1 MFLYKKVII
10 NTWWRYYMFEKF
22 VPDIYQKNVY
32 TINYEKLK
40 KKGIKCLLFD
50 LDNTII
56 PTTVNKPDKKIKKLF
71 YDLKV
76 MGFKIIIVTNCPKIR
91 VESFKNE
98 LQVDCAAFA
107 LKPRKDKFLKIMKMY
122 NYKPSELVLIGD
134 QLVNDVYDLSD
145 FKENELIDM
154 LDNRFRKAI
163 QLEYNKDLEYG
174 YKHICELS
182 GGLDSRMS
190 LWIATEL
197 GFSDIT
203 AITYCKSGYLDQQIA
218 EQIESVSGFL

>member
-1 MFLYKKVII
+1 
-10 NTWWRYYMFEKF
+10 MFEKF

-71 YDLKV
+71 YDLKI

-91 VESFKNE
+91 VEPFRNE

-134 QLVNDVYDLSD
+134 QLVNDVYASNRLEITSILVNPMSEKD
-145 FKENELIDM
+145 FFTSFFNRVFEKIVFNFLNRKELFIRGKYYE
-154 LDNRFRKAI
+154 
-163 QLEYNKDLEYG
+163 
-174 YKHICELS
+174 
-182 GGLDSRMS
+182 
-190 LWIATEL
+190 
-197 GFSDIT
+197 
-203 AITYCKSGYLDQQIA
+203 
-218 EQIESVSGFL
+218 